1 MVFGI
6 FTHVS
11 GVWEEEGKEEGFGEL
26 TDSVACPGRGRNVG
40 EATKDEVSA
49 LGACPGRGRGVRHS
63 VFKGEGRGGKE
74 EGDKS
79 SESAACPSRGR
90 DIGRD
95 VGFETCVKG
104 LGVVETELDMVK
116 RTELNVA
123 LNIFPTEEVL
133 CLNQTVANA
142 IAKRL
147 DSSIFEQKKYFAF
160 NSTCTFGEIQ
170 SCRITCLAPKWGILR

>member
-1 MVFGI
+1 MFQGQ
-6 FTHVS
+6 
-11 GVWEEEGKEEGFGEL
+11 GRRRRGGGEEGKGFGEL
-26 TDSVACPGRGRNVG
+26 TDFAACPGRGRVVG

-49 LGACPGRGRGVRHS
+49 PGACPGRGRGVRHS
-63 VFKGEGRGGKE
+63 VFKGEGRGGKD
-74 EGDKS
+74 DKS

-104 LGVVETELDMVK
+104 LGVVETELDVVK

-142 IAKRL
+142 TAKRL

-160 NSTCTFGEIQ
+160 NSTCIFGEIQ